1 MVLVALIGVIALS
14 WLALYY
20 VVSIREANAL
30 ATEAY
35 RADVAGDYDVAI
47 AQYSAALRKPLWN
60 QQKALLYTNRGHA
73 YNSKRQFADAIADH
87 TEAIR
92 LNPRLSYAFAARGY
106 AYVERQ
112 RRN

>member
-60 QQKALLYTNRGHA
+60 EQKALLYTSRVPSGSSPTPSRITLRLFASIPNSATPLLHA
-73 YNSKRQFADAIADH
+73 DTHISSLANWTKHS
-87 TEAIR
+87 
-92 LNPRLSYAFAARGY
+92 
-106 AYVERQ
+106 
-112 RRN
+112 

>member
-14 WLALYY
+14 SLALYY

-73 YNSKRQFADAIADH
+73 YNSKRQFAEAIADH
-87 TEAIR
+87 T
-92 LNPRLSYAFAARGY
+92 RGY
-106 AYVERQ
+106 SPQSPNSATPLPRADTHIKSAA
-112 RRN
+112 N